1 MDMRVEVDLA
11 DILGEL
17 EEIDQNI
24 GRSVK
29 PAAYFAAR
37 LVRDEA
43 IIQAPMSEKAHIF
56 RSETLNKK
64 TGKYFFN
71 GQEYLYRPGD
81 LKKSIYLAQSKEE
94 GIDGQRAVYKGTWR
108 TKPNYGAELMAVPY
122 AYWIEFGNARMPAH
136 PFVRKAYDM
145 RHKEAE
151 QLMEKTIREYIHAK
165 DNH

>member
-29 PAAYFAAR
+29 PAAYFGAR
-37 LVRDEA
+37 VVRDEA
-43 IIQAPMSEKAHIF
+43 IVQAPISAKAHIF
-56 RSETLNKK
+56 RSGRLNKATWK
-64 TGKYFFN
+64 FMWN

-81 LKKSIYLAQSKEE
+81 LKKSIYLAECKE
-94 GIDGQRAVYKGTWR
+94 DSVAGQRAAYKVTWR

-122 AYWIEFGNARMPAH
+122 AYWVEFGNARMPAH

>member
-1 MDMRVEVDLA
+1 MDMQVEVDLS
-11 DILGEL
+11 DVLGEL
-17 EEIDQNI
+17 REIDQNI

-29 PAAYFAAR
+29 HAVYLGAR

-43 IIQAPMSEKAHIF
+43 IEQAPMSAKAHIF
-56 RSETLNKK
+56 RSGRLNKA
-64 TGKYFFN
+64 TGKFMWN
-71 GQEYLYRPGD
+71 GQEYLFYPGD

-94 GIDGQRAVYKGTWR
+94 SIDGQRAVYKVTWR
-108 TKPNYGAELMAVPY
+108 TKPNHGAGLMSVPY
-122 AYWIEFGNARMPAH
+122 AYWVEFGNAWIHAH
-136 PFVRKAYDM
+136 SFVRKAYDM

>member
-1 MDMRVEVDLA
+1 MYMRVEVDLS

-56 RSETLNKK
+56 RSETFNKK

-81 LKKSIYLAQSKEE
+81 LKKSIYLAECKE
-94 GIDGQRAVYKGTWR
+94 DSVAGQRAAYKVTWR

-122 AYWIEFGNARMPAH
+122 AVWVEFGNARIHAH
-136 PFVRKAYDM
+136 PFIRKAYDM

>member
-1 MDMRVEVDLA
+1 MDMRVDVYLS

-29 PAAYFAAR
+29 PAAYFGAR

-43 IIQAPMSEKAHIF
+43 IVQAPISAKAHIF
-56 RSETLNKK
+56 RSGRLNKA
-64 TGKYFFN
+64 TGKFAWN
-71 GQEYLYRPGD
+71 GQEYLFYPGD

-94 GIDGQRAVYKGTWR
+94 SVDGQRAVYKVTWR
-108 TKPNYGAELMAVPY
+108 TKPNYGAGLMAVPY
-122 AYWIEFGNARMPAH
+122 AVWVEFGNARIHAH
-136 PFVRKAYDM
+136 PFIRKAYDM

>member
-1 MDMRVEVDLA
+1 MDMRIEVDLS

-29 PAAYFAAR
+29 PAAYLAAR

-43 IIQAPMSEKAHIF
+43 IEQAPMSAKAHIF
-56 RSETLNKK
+56 RSGRLNKA
-64 TGKYFFN
+64 TGKFMWN

-81 LKKSIYLAQSKEE
+81 LKKSIYLAESKEDSVE
-94 GIDGQRAVYKGTWR
+94 GQRAAYKVTWR

-122 AYWIEFGNARMPAH
+122 AVWVEFGNGRIHAH
-136 PFVRKAYDM
+136 PFIRKAYDM